1 MNHLLI
7 VDDEILIVN
16 AIRSQYDWERL
27 NISQVYTAYSVSQAI
42 EVLEKERVD
51 VMICDIE
58 LGARNGLEILE
69 WIQQRRLPIVSFVL
83 TGHAEFDYCQRA
95 LTLGCVGYVLKPIQH
110 REMEKVIAMAVEKAT
125 QQRRQDSEAQELKR
139 RQGLVSQFW
148 MNVISNTVADNQ
160 GAILRE
166 AEQLGVELEP
176 EDRFSLVFSH
186 WRPYEE
192 ESQFQFRR
200 DEIRYAL
207 NNIARDIFDG
217 LAGVLPA
224 FVGNSNYYIIRHP
237 QGEGA
242 GTEPLVRDCQC
253 MNGYAQE
260 WLNTR
265 LFFCVAD
272 PQPLEGLSAQFRQMY
287 RFFSRQEQMEGG
299 VVVFGTSDRQEVFYF
314 KPEVQLWAMLLE
326 VGETEK
332 LLGKIE
338 EYLDACVERQAWNQ
352 AALCWF
358 WQDLERVLD
367 GVLKRRGRGGFTIG
381 PLPELDPA
389 RVKARAGEIVEQA
402 RSRLDPVEEKGT
414 VADLAKVYIDSN
426 IINGDLSRGTIAAY
440 VGVNPEYLSHAF
452 KRQENITL
460 LDYIV
465 ERRVETACALLKNTQ
480 LSVSQISARL
490 GYINFSYFS
499 HIFKKKTG
507 KTPAAY
513 RKAEQS
519 PGNAQIS

>member
-16 AIRSQYDWERL
+16 TIRAQYDWEKL
-27 NISQVYTAYSVSQAI
+27 NISQVHTAYSVDQAVA
-42 EVLEKERVD
+42 VLEKERVD

-58 LGARNGLEILE
+58 LGSRNGLEILE
-69 WIQQRRLPIVSFVL
+69 WIQERRLPVVSFVL
-83 TGHAEFDYCQRA
+83 TGHAEFAYCQRA

-110 REMEKVIAMAVEKAT
+110 GEMEKVIAMAVEKAT
-125 QQRRQDSEAQELKR
+125 QQRRQDSQAQELKR
-139 RQGLVSQFW
+139 RHGLVNQFW

-166 AEQLGVELEP
+166 AEQLGVELRAG
-176 EDRFSLVFSH
+176 DRFSLVFSH
-186 WRPYEE
+186 WRPYAE

-207 NNIARDIFDG
+207 NNIAQDIFDG
-217 LAGVLPA
+217 LTGVLPA

-237 QGEGA
+237 QGEEA
-242 GTEPLVRDCQC
+242 CTEPLVRDCQC

-272 PQPLEGLSAQFRQMY
+272 PQPLERLSAQFRQTY

-299 VVVFGTSDRQEVFYF
+299 VVVLATSDRQEVFYF
-314 KPEVQLWAMLLE
+314 KPEVQLWSMLLE

-332 LLGKIE
+332 LLGKIG
-338 EYLDACVERQAWNQ
+338 EYLDACVERQAWNR

-358 WQDLERVLD
+358 WQDLERVIG
-367 GVLKRRGRGGFTIG
+367 GVMKRRGKGGYVIG
-381 PLPELDPA
+381 PQTELEPGQ
-389 RVKARAGEIVEQA
+389 VKARVAEIMEEAGA
-402 RSRLDPVEEKGT
+402 RLNPGGEKRS
-414 VADLAKVYIDSN
+414 VADLAKVYIDGN

-507 KTPAAY
+507 QTPAAY
-513 RKAEQS
+513 RKQTACAE
-519 PGNAQIS
+519 